1 VLTRSRNNETWIFF
15 CSVLELWNCLN
26 WIWNF
31 EAYPQN
37 CLIWYKY
44 IRFCIVIH
52 FSLEREISR
61 GVGLVRC
68 ACVIELNIIFNMLG
82 KLIIILG
89 DIPIARRQISMCNV
103 FAIVVLYL
111 FIYLFSSM
119 VWVVFLPWVSD
130 QAASIG
136 LNFRAPLPYQLDSH
150 YHLFDFYHSKMK

>member
-1 VLTRSRNNETWIFF
+1 MLTRSRNNETWIFF

-89 DIPIARRQISMCNV
+89 DIPIARRQVSMCNV

-111 FIYLFSSM
+111 FIYLFIFEYGLGCFFALSKWPGSQYRTQFQGSSPIP
-119 VWVVFLPWVSD
+119 V
-130 QAASIG
+130 
-136 LNFRAPLPYQLDSH
+136 R
-150 YHLFDFYHSKMK
+150 